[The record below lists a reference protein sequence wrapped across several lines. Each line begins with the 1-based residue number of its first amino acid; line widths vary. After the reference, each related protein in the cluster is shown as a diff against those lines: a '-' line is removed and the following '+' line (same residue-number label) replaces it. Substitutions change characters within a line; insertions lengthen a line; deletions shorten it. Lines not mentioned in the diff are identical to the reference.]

1 MVDGKIKIGLALSG
15 GAARGMAHL
24 GVARALYERGI
35 YPDIISGTSSGA
47 IVGVFLADGFDPGNL
62 CEMFAERKLF
72 EFVNLSLRK
81 QGFLKAAGLRELI
94 KNNIKAKTIEE
105 LRIPFYAS
113 VTNMNTGLVEY
124 WNKGNIE
131 DIVLASSSIPIVF
144 TPVEMNNALYCD
156 GGILDNLP
164 VKPIIN
170 QCDKLIGV
178 HVNYAGPK
186 DNIKGLKMITERA
199 FRLSIGRGIPEIG
212 EQCDLYIEPKGLAPF
227 GLLELGKGREMFEIG
242 YNAANELLDKF
253 ALDGEDKS
261 WRRLFRKVKKIKRIV
276 NIWN

>member
-1 MVDGKIKIGLALSG
+1 MARTIKIGLALSG

-47 IVGVFLADGFDPGNL
+47 IVGAFLADGFDPGTL
-62 CEMFAERKLF
+62 CDMFAEKKIF

-94 KNNIKAKTIEE
+94 RKNLKAKTIEE
-105 LRIPFYAS
+105 LRIPYYAA
-113 VTNMNTGLVEY
+113 VTNMNSGLVEY
-124 WNKGNIE
+124 FNKGNIE

-144 TPVEMNNALYCD
+144 TPVEMNGAIYCD

-164 VKPIIN
+164 VKPIRN

-186 DNIKGLKMITERA
+186 NDIRGMKMITERA
-199 FRLSIGRGIPEIG
+199 FRLSIGRGVPEIG
-212 EQCDLYIEPKGLAPF
+212 EQCDLYIEPRGLAEF
-227 GLLELGKGREMFEIG
+227 GLLELGRGKQMVDIG

-253 ALDGEDKS
+253 SLDGQDRS
-261 WRRLFRKVKKIKRIV
+261 WKRLLRKVKKVKRVV